1 MFTKKTKCIWAVLV
15 LLIFLFSLGCGSSA
29 PEEKQQ
35 ESEQSQQAEQPAPET
50 EKLRVAAVIPGS
62 INDAGWNAV
71 AYDAL
76 KAIERDFGAEISYA
90 ESVPTSDFEERFR
103 AYATAGYNVIIGH
116 GFEFG
121 DTAMKVAPDFP
132 DVKFIITSTDIHQ
145 EPNLASVQTNNYEG
159 GWVVGA
165 IAGIV
170 TETNKVA
177 YIGGMDIPSITL
189 GGNGFVKGAKYINP
203 DIEAFETYT
212 GDFEDA
218 AKAKELMK
226 SFIEKGADVGVGN
239 ADHASLGP
247 IEACA
252 EAGLKAVGIIANQN
266 DIAPDS
272 VVGSVE
278 YSYAVAIKVI
288 IQDILDGK
296 FEPKFYNGGFKDG
309 ALVFYPNDKVMTAEQ
324 KARVEEIING
334 VMDGSIDIGK
344 PD

>member
-1 MFTKKTKCIWAVLV
+1 MSRSTKALLAVLV
-15 LLIFLFSLGCGSSA
+15 LFVFIFTVGCGGGDNA
-29 PEEKQQ
+29 PQS
-35 ESEQSQQAEQPAPET
+35 ESNGQADPAPAED
-50 EKLRVAAVIPGS
+50 KLRVAAVIPGS

-76 KAIERDFGAEISYA
+76 LAIERDFGAEISYA
-90 ESVPTSDFEERFR
+90 ENVPTSDFEERFR
-103 AYATAGYNVIIGH
+103 AYATEGYNVIIGH

-132 DVKFIITSTDIHQ
+132 DVKFIITSTDISQ
-145 EPNLASVQTNNYEG
+145 APNLASVQTNNYEG

-170 TETNKVA
+170 TESNKVA

-189 GGNGFVKGAKYINP
+189 GGQGFVKGAKYTNP
-203 DIEAFETYT
+203 NVEAFETYT
-212 GDFEDA
+212 GDFTDA

-247 IEACA
+247 IEACS

-266 DIAPDS
+266 EIAPET
-272 VVGSVE
+272 VVGSIE
-278 YSYAVAIKVI
+278 YSYAKAISVI

-296 FEPKFYNGGFKDG
+296 FEAKFYNGGFKDG
-309 ALVFYPNDKVMTAEQ
+309 ALIFHPNDKVMTGEQ
-324 KARVEEIING
+324 KAKVEEIIKG
-334 VMDGSIDIGK
+334 VSDGSIDIGS
-344 PD
+344 PN